1 MKKKKNSFLRLL
13 KMSLLSSLAGG
24 IIGGM
29 VGAFLGYHGGRLDHL
44 TFLKDDVINLIILLN
59 RLVVVT
65 DLTLS
70 FVFLTQLKKETAVYN
85 TIEEDDISEN
95 GYRQL
100 NKKHAY
106 TMLLIAVASI
116 LSMCNVLLG
125 LTLTNDS
132 QHAMLAIPLLDIL
145 LLLMVIPFQALAM
158 KRYNAIRGTDVP
170 YFPNLKE
177 LKYNIMALDEA
188 ELQAYHKTSFESVLS
203 LNGVIIPSLYVILF
217 FVYLFTGQVELT
229 AILVLVLIQLY
240 LLVKSATMTR
250 QFYR

>member
-1 MKKKKNSFLRLL
+1 
-13 KMSLLSSLAGG
+13 
-24 IIGGM
+24 
-29 VGAFLGYHGGRLDHL
+29 
-44 TFLKDDVINLIILLN
+44 
-59 RLVVVT
+59 
-65 DLTLS
+65 
-70 FVFLTQLKKETAVYN
+70 
-85 TIEEDDISEN
+85 
-95 GYRQL
+95 
-100 NKKHAY
+100 
-106 TMLLIAVASI
+106 MLLIAVASI

-145 LLLMVIPFQALAM
+145 LLLMAIPFQALAM
-158 KRYNAIRGTDVP
+158 KRYNAIRGTNVP

-177 LKYNIMALDEA
+177 LKHNIMALDEA

-203 LNGVIIPSLYVILF
+203 LNGFIIPSLYVILF
-217 FVYLFTGQVELT
+217 FIYLFTGQVELT

>member
-13 KMSLLSSLAGG
+13 KMLLLSSLAGG

-44 TFLKDDVINLIILLN
+44 TFLKEDVINLIILLN

-65 DLTLS
+65 GLTLS

-85 TIEEDDISEN
+85 TVEEDDYSEK

-100 NKKHAY
+100 NKK
-106 TMLLIAVASI
+106 
-116 LSMCNVLLG
+116 
-125 LTLTNDS
+125 
-132 QHAMLAIPLLDIL
+132 HAMLAIPLLDIL
-145 LLLMVIPFQALAM
+145 LLLMTIPFQALAM
-158 KRYNAIRGTDVP
+158 KRYNAIRGTNVP

-177 LKYNIMALDEA
+177 LKHNIMALDEA
-188 ELQAYHKTSFESVLS
+188 ELQAYYKTSFESVLS
-203 LNGVIIPSLYVILF
+203 LNGSIIPSLYVILF
-217 FVYLFTGQVELT
+217 FIYLFTGQVELT

>member
-158 KRYNAIRGTDVP
+158 KRYNAIRGTDV
-170 YFPNLKE
+170 
-177 LKYNIMALDEA
+177 
-188 ELQAYHKTSFESVLS
+188 
-203 LNGVIIPSLYVILF
+203 
-217 FVYLFTGQVELT
+217 
-229 AILVLVLIQLY
+229 
-240 LLVKSATMTR
+240 
-250 QFYR
+250 

>member
-1 MKKKKNSFLRLL
+1 MF
-13 KMSLLSSLAGG
+13 
-24 IIGGM
+24 
-29 VGAFLGYHGGRLDHL
+29 
-44 TFLKDDVINLIILLN
+44 
-59 RLVVVT
+59 
-65 DLTLS
+65 
-70 FVFLTQLKKETAVYN
+70 FLTQLKKETAVYN
-85 TIEEDDISEN
+85 TIEEDDYSEN

-177 LKYNIMALDEA
+177 LKHNIMALDEA

>member
-1 MKKKKNSFLRLL
+1 MF
-13 KMSLLSSLAGG
+13 
-24 IIGGM
+24 
-29 VGAFLGYHGGRLDHL
+29 
-44 TFLKDDVINLIILLN
+44 
-59 RLVVVT
+59 
-65 DLTLS
+65 
-70 FVFLTQLKKETAVYN
+70 FLTQLKKETAVYN
-85 TIEEDDISEN
+85 TVGEDDYSEK

-145 LLLMVIPFQALAM
+145 LLLMTIPFQALAM
-158 KRYNAIRGTDVP
+158 KRYNAIRGTNVP

-177 LKYNIMALDEA
+177 LKHNIMALDEA
-188 ELQAYHKTSFESVLS
+188 ELQAYYKTSFESVLS
-203 LNGVIIPSLYVILF
+203 LNGSIIPSLYVILF
-217 FVYLFTGQVELT
+217 FIYLFTGQVELT

>member
-13 KMSLLSSLAGG
+13 KMLLLSSLAGG

-29 VGAFLGYHGGRLDHL
+29 VGAFLGYHGERLDQL

-65 DLTLS
+65 GLTLS

-177 LKYNIMALDEA
+177 LKHNIMALDEA

-240 LLVKSATMTR
+240 LLVKSATITR

>member
-1 MKKKKNSFLRLL
+1 MKKKQNSFLRLL
-13 KMSLLSSLAGG
+13 KMLLLSSLVGG
-24 IIGGM
+24 VIGGM
-29 VGAFLGYHGGRLDHL
+29 SGAYLGYHGGRLDQL
-44 TFLKDDVINLIILLN
+44 TFLKDDVINLILLLN

-65 DLTLS
+65 GFILS

-85 TIEEDDISEN
+85 TIEEDDYSEK

-106 TMLLIAVASI
+106 AMLLIAIASI
-116 LSMCNVLLG
+116 LSMCNVLLS
-125 LTLTNDS
+125 LTLTIDS
-132 QHAMLAIPLLDIL
+132 WHALLVFPLLDIL
-145 LLLMVIPFQALAM
+145 LLLMTIPFQALAM
-158 KRYNAIRGTDVP
+158 KRYNAIRGTNVP

-177 LKYNIMALDEA
+177 IRHNVMALDEA

-203 LNGVIIPSLYVILF
+203 LNGFIIPSLYVILF
-217 FVYLFTGQVELT
+217 FIYLFTGQVELT